1 MNTQRKYTMQLVV
14 VVQPPTG
21 KSSFIA
27 TKEIKRSFISLNLTK
42 HLLLKKLCDLKSV
55 TSTSTSK
62 QFSEFWNHVP
72 EIWGGFLG
80 LIWGATQCAS
90 LANFMQWLVFTRLN
104 MWCRCE
110 IYKLINDINVL
121 CNSLQ
126 WGFTLCFLFT
136 HKIIPT
142 FLRGHF

>member
-14 VVQPPTG
+14 VVQPPAG

-55 TSTSTSK
+55 TSTSRFEGIS
-62 QFSEFWNHVP
+62 
-72 EIWGGFLG
+72 GFDLRG
-80 LIWGATQCAS
+80 HTVCICGWLSAGILCKN